1 MLLQQ
6 EYVNHRHACVH
17 NEVVLRPLNDSLPH
31 AIAAVFVQPHC
42 LGTSELAAAHG
53 VWTALLRRYD
63 LNEVSTPVVLYDP
76 RRRIAGRPFSDA
88 AALMRNLTL
97 ERLRQRALLGAAAS
111 AGSGGGSPSAVG
123 PADAVL

>member
-97 ERLRQRALLGAAAS
+97 ERFRQRALGAAAS